1 MKEFA
6 HVSVLRDE
14 AVTALNIRPDGIYV
28 DGTAGGGGHSFEIAS
43 RLGREGRLISLDRDE
58 AAVAAASARLADFPN
73 AEVVRANYENFDRVL
88 DERDIALVDG
98 ILLDIGVSSPQIDE
112 AERGFSYMHDG
123 PLDMRMDRDESLS
136 AADIIAGY
144 SEEELTRIFR
154 DYGEERFAKRIA
166 GRIVREREKAP
177 IETTLQ
183 LAKIVEQAVPA
194 AKKRD
199 GHPAKRV
206 FQALRIECN
215 RELDILENTIGR
227 MVGRLAPGGRLAIIT
242 FHSLE
247 DRIVKQAFRTQE
259 DPCTCPKDF
268 PVCVCGKVSSG
279 KVLTR
284 KPILPSEEELAANPR
299 ASSAKLRVFEKKQ
312 EVTTQ

>member
-1 MKEFA
+1 MSEFS
-6 HVSVLRDE
+6 HVSVLRSE
-14 AVTALNIRPDGIYV
+14 AVEALKIFPGGVYL
-28 DGTAGGGGHSFEIAS
+28 DGTAGGGGHSYEIAS
-43 RLGREGRLISLDRDE
+43 RLGAEGRLISLDRDE

-88 DERDIALVDG
+88 DERGIALVDG

-136 AADIIAGY
+136 AADIIADY
-144 SEEELTRIFR
+144 PADELTRIFR
-154 DYGEERFAKRIA
+154 EYGEERFAKRIA
-166 GRIVREREKAP
+166 DRIVREREKAP
-177 IETTLQ
+177 IGTTLQ

-215 RELDILENTIGR
+215 RELDILSNTVDR
-227 MVGRLAPGGRLAIIT
+227 MIGRLAPGGRL
-242 FHSLE
+242 
-247 DRIVKQAFRTQE
+247 
-259 DPCTCPKDF
+259 P
-268 PVCVCGKVSSG
+268 SSRFTLW
-279 KVLTR
+279 KT
-284 KPILPSEEELAANPR
+284 
-299 ASSAKLRVFEKKQ
+299 AS
-312 EVTTQ
+312 

>member
-1 MKEFA
+1 MSEFS
-6 HVSVLRDE
+6 HVSVLRNE
-14 AVTALNIRPDGIYV
+14 AVEALKIFPGGVYL
-28 DGTAGGGGHSFEIAS
+28 DGTAGGGGHSYEIAS
-43 RLGREGRLISLDRDE
+43 RLGAEGRLISLDRDE

-88 DERDIALVDG
+88 DERGIALVDG

-136 AADIIAGY
+136 AADIIADY
-144 SEEELTRIFR
+144 PADELTRIFR
-154 DYGEERFAKRIA
+154 EYGEERFAKRIA
-166 GRIVREREKAP
+166 DRIVREMEKAP
-177 IETTLQ
+177 IGTTLQ

-215 RELDILENTIGR
+215 RELDILSNTVDR
-227 MVGRLAPGGRLAIIT
+227 MIGRLAPGGRLAIIT

-259 DPCTCPKDF
+259 NPCTCPPDF
-268 PVCVCGKVSSG
+268 PVCVCGKVSAG
-279 KVLTR
+279 RVVTR
-284 KPILPSEEELAANPR
+284 KPVVPTEEECKANPR
-299 ASSAKLRVFEKKQ
+299 AASAKLRVFEKKQ
-312 EVTTQ
+312 Q

>member
-1 MKEFA
+1 MSEFS
-6 HVSVLRDE
+6 HVSVLRSE
-14 AVTALNIRPDGIYV
+14 AVEALKIFPGGVYL
-28 DGTAGGGGHSFEIAS
+28 DGTAGGGGHSYEIAS
-43 RLGREGRLISLDRDE
+43 RLGAEGRLISLDRDE

-88 DERDIALVDG
+88 DERGIALVDG

-136 AADIIAGY
+136 AADIIADY
-144 SEEELTRIFR
+144 PADELTRIFR
-154 DYGEERFAKRIA
+154 EYGEERFAKRIA
-166 GRIVREREKAP
+166 DRIVREREKAP
-177 IETTLQ
+177 IGTTLQ

-215 RELDILENTIGR
+215 RELDILSNTVDR
-227 MVGRLAPGGRLAIIT
+227 MIGRLAPGGRLAIIT

-259 DPCTCPKDF
+259 DPCTCPPDF
-268 PVCVCGKVSSG
+268 PVCVCGKVSAG
-279 KVLTR
+279 RVVTR
-284 KPILPSEEELAANPR
+284 KPVVPTEEECKANPR
-299 ASSAKLRVFEKKQ
+299 AASAKLRVFEKKQ
-312 EVTTQ
+312 Q

>member
-1 MKEFA
+1 MSEFS
-6 HVSVLRDE
+6 HVSVLRSE
-14 AVTALNIRPDGIYV
+14 AVEALKIFPGGVYL
-28 DGTAGGGGHSFEIAS
+28 DGTAGGGGHSYEIAS
-43 RLGREGRLISLDRDE
+43 RLGAEGRLISLDRDE

-88 DERDIALVDG
+88 DERGIALVDG

-136 AADIIAGY
+136 AADIIADY
-144 SEEELTRIFR
+144 PADELTRIFR
-154 DYGEERFAKRIA
+154 EYGEERFAKRIA
-166 GRIVREREKAP
+166 DRIVREREKAP
-177 IETTLQ
+177 IGTTLQ

-215 RELDILENTIGR
+215 RELDILSNTVDR
-227 MVGRLAPGGRLAIIT
+227 MIGRLAPGGRLAIIT

-259 DPCTCPKDF
+259 NPCTCPPDF
-268 PVCVCGKVSSG
+268 PVCVCGKVSAG
-279 KVLTR
+279 RVVTR
-284 KPILPSEEELAANPR
+284 KPVVPTEEECKANPR
-299 ASSAKLRVFEKKQ
+299 AASAKLRGFEKKQ
-312 EVTTQ
+312 Q

>member
-1 MKEFA
+1 MSEFS
-6 HVSVLRDE
+6 HVSVLRNE
-14 AVTALNIRPDGIYV
+14 AVEALKIFPGGVYL
-28 DGTAGGGGHSFEIAS
+28 DGTAGGGGHSYEIAS
-43 RLGREGRLISLDRDE
+43 RLGAEGRLISLDRDE

-88 DERDIALVDG
+88 DERGIALVDG

-136 AADIIAGY
+136 AADIIADY
-144 SEEELTRIFR
+144 PADELTRIFR
-154 DYGEERFAKRIA
+154 EYGEERFAKRIA
-166 GRIVREREKAP
+166 DRIVREREKAP
-177 IETTLQ
+177 IGTTLQ

-215 RELDILENTIGR
+215 RELDILSNTVDR
-227 MVGRLAPGGRLAIIT
+227 MIGRLAPGGRLAIIT

-259 DPCTCPKDF
+259 DPCTCPPDF
-268 PVCVCGKVSSG
+268 PVCVCGKVSAG
-279 KVLTR
+279 RVVTR
-284 KPILPSEEELAANPR
+284 KPVVPTEEECKANPR
-299 ASSAKLRVFEKKQ
+299 AASAKLRVFEKKQ
-312 EVTTQ
+312 Q

>member
-1 MKEFA
+1 MSEFS
-6 HVSVLRDE
+6 HVSVLRNE
-14 AVTALNIRPDGIYV
+14 AVEALKIFPGGVYL
-28 DGTAGGGGHSFEIAS
+28 DGTAGGGGHSYEIAS
-43 RLGREGRLISLDRDE
+43 RLGAEGRLISLDRDE

-88 DERDIALVDG
+88 DERGIALVDG

-136 AADIIAGY
+136 AADIIADY
-144 SEEELTRIFR
+144 PADELTRIFR
-154 DYGEERFAKRIA
+154 EYGEERFAKRIA
-166 GRIVREREKAP
+166 DRIVREREKAP
-177 IETTLQ
+177 IGTTLQ

-215 RELDILENTIGR
+215 RELDILSNTVDR
-227 MVGRLAPGGRLAIIT
+227 MIGRLAPGGRLAIIT

-259 DPCTCPKDF
+259 DPCTCPPDF
-268 PVCVCGKVSSG
+268 PVCVCGKVSAG
-279 KVLTR
+279 RVVTR
-284 KPILPSEEELAANPR
+284 KPVVPTEDECKANPR
-299 ASSAKLRVFEKKQ
+299 AASAKLRVFEKKQ
-312 EVTTQ
+312 Q

>member
-1 MKEFA
+1 MSEFS
-6 HVSVLRDE
+6 HVSVLRNE
-14 AVTALNIRPDGIYV
+14 AVEALKIFPGGVYL
-28 DGTAGGGGHSFEIAS
+28 DGTAGGGGHSYEIAS
-43 RLGREGRLISLDRDE
+43 RLGAEGRLISLDRDE

-88 DERDIALVDG
+88 DERGIALVDG

-136 AADIIAGY
+136 AADIIADY
-144 SEEELTRIFR
+144 PADELTRIFR
-154 DYGEERFAKRIA
+154 EYGEERFAKRIA
-166 GRIVREREKAP
+166 DRIVREREKAP
-177 IETTLQ
+177 IGTTLQ

-215 RELDILENTIGR
+215 RELDILSNTVDR
-227 MVGRLAPGGRLAIIT
+227 MIGRLAPGGRLAIIT

-259 DPCTCPKDF
+259 DPCTCPPDF
-268 PVCVCGKVSSG
+268 PVWVCGKVSAG
-279 KVLTR
+279 RVVTR
-284 KPILPSEEELAANPR
+284 KPVVPTEEECKANPR
-299 ASSAKLRVFEKKQ
+299 AASAKLRVFEKKQ
-312 EVTTQ
+312 Q

>member
-1 MKEFA
+1 MSEFS
-6 HVSVLRDE
+6 HVSVLRNE
-14 AVTALNIRPDGIYV
+14 AVEALKIFPGGVYL
-28 DGTAGGGGHSFEIAS
+28 DGTAGGGGHSYEIAS
-43 RLGREGRLISLDRDE
+43 RLGAEGRLISLDRDE

-88 DERDIALVDG
+88 DERGIALVDG

-136 AADIIAGY
+136 AADIIADY
-144 SEEELTRIFR
+144 PADELTRIFR
-154 DYGEERFAKRIA
+154 EYGEERFAKRIA
-166 GRIVREREKAP
+166 DRIVREREKAP
-177 IETTLQ
+177 IGTTLQ

-215 RELDILENTIGR
+215 RELDILSNTVDR
-227 MVGRLAPGGRLAIIT
+227 MIGRLAPGGRLAIIT

-259 DPCTCPKDF
+259 DPCTCPPDF
-268 PVCVCGKVSSG
+268 PVCVCGKVSAG
-279 KVLTR
+279 RAVTR
-284 KPILPSEEELAANPR
+284 KPVVPTEEECKANPR
-299 ASSAKLRVFEKKQ
+299 AASAKLRVFEKKQ
-312 EVTTQ
+312 Q

>member
-1 MKEFA
+1 MSEFS
-6 HVSVLRDE
+6 HVSVLRNE
-14 AVTALNIRPDGIYV
+14 AVEALKIFPGGVYL
-28 DGTAGGGGHSFEIAS
+28 DGTAGGGGHSYEIAS
-43 RLGREGRLISLDRDE
+43 RLGAEGRLISLDRDE

-88 DERDIALVDG
+88 DERGIALVDG

-123 PLDMRMDRDESLS
+123 PLDMRMDRDESLN
-136 AADIIAGY
+136 AADIIADY
-144 SEEELTRIFR
+144 PADELTRIFR
-154 DYGEERFAKRIA
+154 EYGEERFAKRIA
-166 GRIVREREKAP
+166 DRIVREREKAP
-177 IETTLQ
+177 IGTTLQ

-215 RELDILENTIGR
+215 RELDILSNTVDR
-227 MVGRLAPGGRLAIIT
+227 MIGRLAPGGRLAIIT

-259 DPCTCPKDF
+259 NPCTCPPDF
-268 PVCVCGKVSSG
+268 PVCVCGKVSAG
-279 KVLTR
+279 RVVTR
-284 KPILPSEEELAANPR
+284 KPVVPTEEECKANPR
-299 ASSAKLRVFEKKQ
+299 AASAKLRVFEKKQ
-312 EVTTQ
+312 Q

>member
-1 MKEFA
+1 MSEFS
-6 HVSVLRDE
+6 HVSVLRSE
-14 AVTALNIRPDGIYV
+14 AVEALKIFPGGVYL
-28 DGTAGGGGHSFEIAS
+28 DGTAGGGGHSYEIAS
-43 RLGREGRLISLDRDE
+43 RLGAEGRLISLDRDE

-88 DERDIALVDG
+88 DERGIALVDG

-136 AADIIAGY
+136 AADIIADY
-144 SEEELTRIFR
+144 QADELTRIFR
-154 DYGEERFAKRIA
+154 EYGEERFAKRIA
-166 GRIVREREKAP
+166 DRIVREREKAP
-177 IETTLQ
+177 IGTTLQ

-215 RELDILENTIGR
+215 RELDILSNTVDR
-227 MVGRLAPGGRLAIIT
+227 MIGRLAPGGRLAIIT

-259 DPCTCPKDF
+259 NPCTCPPDF
-268 PVCVCGKVSSG
+268 PVCVCGKVSAG
-279 KVLTR
+279 RVVTR
-284 KPILPSEEELAANPR
+284 KPVVPTEEECKANPR
-299 ASSAKLRVFEKKQ
+299 AASAKLRVFEKKQ
-312 EVTTQ
+312 Q